1 MRPTRFLMI
10 SLLIAGPTLSSP
22 CALAQGLPPGLAGQ
36 ALQQADPATLAALV
50 GSLGPGA
57 VASATGNAATTA
69 PVPNGMAAPTLPS
82 IVPTLAPPLATA
94 IDAGAP
100 PVVPGAMSA
109 LDSASNLA
117 SPVFGARLFTGAFA
131 RAGSARFNP
140 DYMVTPGDRV
150 VLRLWGA
157 FQFAQVQTVDPQGN
171 VFLPNIG
178 PVALGGVRNAD
189 LQRVVA
195 GAAAGTFRSNVYV
208 YAALAEAQPVRVYVG
223 GFVRRPGLYDGTSMD
238 GLLHYLDAAGGID
251 PDRGTFID
259 VEVKRG
265 SQVRARVNLYQFL
278 FRGLMAPVALADG
291 DVIFVGPRQQT
302 VTVTGLANNPNI
314 FEFPRQSHPTT
325 ADVMLLAAP
334 QPAATH
340 IRITRMTGPVRNVE
354 YHPIAQAG
362 AVPVADGDTLEF
374 TADKK
379 AGTITVRIEGEHDSA
394 QEYVLPYGARLGDL
408 LRQVHFSDRS
418 DEASIQL
425 FRQSVHDRQKT
436 MLEASL
442 RSLEQSVL
450 TARSGTNEESQLR
463 RNEADQV
470 LAWIDRARKVE
481 PIGQVVVGHG
491 PTRDDLLL
499 ENGDLLRV
507 PTRDG
512 LVLVSGEV
520 LFPNAVAWQPGLDAQ
535 AYVARAGGFTPNG
548 AHKRIVVA
556 HADGS
561 FEDVAPT
568 SQSLRTG
575 DELLVLPRL
584 DTKSRQMWKDITQI
598 LYQLAVS
605 ARVVLGL

>member
-1 MRPTRFLMI
+1 
-10 SLLIAGPTLSSP
+10 
-22 CALAQGLPPGLAGQ
+22 
-36 ALQQADPATLAALV
+36 
-50 GSLGPGA
+50 
-57 VASATGNAATTA
+57 
-69 PVPNGMAAPTLPS
+69 
-82 IVPTLAPPLATA
+82 
-94 IDAGAP
+94 
-100 PVVPGAMSA
+100 
-109 LDSASNLA
+109 
-117 SPVFGARLFTGAFA
+117 
-131 RAGSARFNP
+131 
-140 DYMVTPGDRV
+140 
-150 VLRLWGA
+150 
-157 FQFAQVQTVDPQGN
+157 
-171 VFLPNIG
+171 
-178 PVALGGVRNAD
+178 
-189 LQRVVA
+189 
-195 GAAAGTFRSNVYV
+195 
-208 YAALAEAQPVRVYVG
+208 
-223 GFVRRPGLYDGTSMD
+223 
-238 GLLHYLDAAGGID
+238 
-251 PDRGTFID
+251 
-259 VEVKRG
+259 
-265 SQVRARVNLYQFL
+265 
-278 FRGLMAPVALADG
+278 
-291 DVIFVGPRQQT
+291 
-302 VTVTGLANNPNI
+302 
-314 FEFPRQSHPTT
+314 
-325 ADVMLLAAP
+325 
-334 QPAATH
+334 
-340 IRITRMTGPVRNVE
+340 MTGPVRNVE

-575 DELLVLPRL
+575 DELLVLPGS
-584 DTKSRQMWKDITQI
+584 TPSRARCGRI
-598 LYQLAVS
+598 LPRSSTSSPSAPVS
-605 ARVVLGL
+605 CWACNLPAKRQKLPFTT